1 MGDSGSTRPM
11 RGAANRAVA
20 VVVGAALVAA
30 MAAVPQDALALQ
42 DSIQAAAQRGAGEA
56 GAASAGST
64 PVQRA
69 DSAASSLLDADGDGD
84 GVPDFMDRCLGTA
97 PGTAVGRDG
106 CAARARLGLLPIAGA
121 AGAFAILLALF
132 LMRIL
137 RRALRDDARDLPP
150 LVFTPRSRDDDA
162 PTDPRPATTV
172 AAPARAGWSAAPAA
186 PPWMDG
192 AGQEPA
198 AAAHVAPRGAGLP
211 EHDLSAPPPAADV
224 ARSRSL
230 EAPVRPAASGVAPRR
245 AAAAAHG
252 SGESYTELVDART
265 VRFYRPLDATMQLL
279 PGRLEI
285 VEGAEPG
292 HVIRF
297 VRIPGVPPEIT
308 FGRSS
313 GTPPLHVQLLLP
325 TVSRRH
331 ARMRYADGGWRIINH
346 SRTNPLV
353 VNGVELVGDGESRTL
368 HDGDRIEMGEV
379 AFVYRER

>member
-1 MGDSGSTRPM
+1 VGDSGSTRPM
-11 RGAANRAVA
+11 RGLASRAVA
-20 VVVGAALVAA
+20 AVVGVALAAA
-30 MAAVPQDALALQ
+30 MAVVP
-42 DSIQAAAQRGAGEA
+42 RGAGTLQDTVQVAAPRGGGDA
-56 GAASAGST
+56 GAASAEST
-64 PVQRA
+64 PVERA
-69 DSAASSLLDADGDGD
+69 DSSASSLLDADADRD
-84 GVPDFMDRCLGTA
+84 GVPDFMDRCLGTP

-121 AGAFAILLALF
+121 AAAFAILLALL
-132 LMRIL
+132 LMRIV
-137 RRALRDDARDLPP
+137 RRTLRDDAPDLPP
-150 LVFTPRSRDDDA
+150 LVFNARGRDDDT
-162 PTDPRPATTV
+162 PTDPRPAASV
-172 AAPARAGWSAAPAA
+172 APVGAGWSAAAAA
-186 PPWMDG
+186 PW
-192 AGQEPA
+192 AGGPRQEPTA
-198 AAAHVAPRGAGLP
+198 AAPHVTPRGAALP
-211 EHDLSAPPPAADV
+211 EHAFGAPQPAGDV
-224 ARSRSL
+224 PRGRGL
-230 EAPVRPAASGVAPRR
+230 EAPIRPAASAAPPRR